1 VALVG
6 GSFSGVYLDL
16 YRRALDRHVSERVSM
31 NRWLPYVLFPRPGWF
46 VLHAIVIT
54 LVFCLGYVVKF

>member
-1 VALVG
+1 
-6 GSFSGVYLDL
+6 
-16 YRRALDRHVSERVSM
+16 M

-46 VLHAIVIT
+46 ILHAVAVT